1 MKTLPTVRLADASNA
16 AGLPDLPEEIQLAMT
31 DIAGAAREGLLA
43 MSVAAGMAVMQAM
56 FEAEIAE
63 VAGPKGKHYRN
74 RTAVRHGS
82 GRGSVTL
89 GGRRVPVSRPR
100 ARTLDGREVPLSSYT
115 HFAADDLLTEVVM
128 ERMLAG
134 VATRRHARIAEPV
147 GAQVGEEAKSTS
159 RSAISRRF
167 IRQTETA
174 LAELMSR
181 DLSELDIKVL
191 MLDGEHLAERC
202 VVVALAIT
210 ADGTKVPVGLWDG
223 STENKTV
230 VRSLLADLVARGLAV
245 DDGLLVVIDGAKA
258 LSAAVRE
265 VFGAKAAIQRCTLHK
280 RRNLADHL
288 PDKEQ
293 AWVDAKLVKAFAHPD
308 PDAGLRNAKHLAA
321 QLDKKYPSAAAS
333 LREGLEEMF
342 TVARLGIDGRLAK
355 TLTTSNPVESMIS
368 IARATNRNV
377 TRWRD
382 GQMVLRWTAA
392 GMLNAERSFRRIK
405 GSGSRGESHPPAPT
419 DPYVN
424 LSIHT
429 ALVILITRRWGRRWS
444 RPSGRKTAGTVR

>member
-1 MKTLPTVRLADASNA
+1 MKTVPTVRLADTADA
-16 AGLPDLPEEIQLAMT
+16 VALPDLPEEVRLAMT

-43 MSVAAGMAVMQAM
+43 LSVAAGMAVMQAM
-56 FEAEIAE
+56 FEAEIVE
-63 VAGPKGKHYRN
+63 TCGPKGKHN
-74 RTAVRHGS
+74 RGRAAVRHG
-82 GRGSVTL
+82 GGKGSVTL
-89 GGRRVPVSRPR
+89 GGRRVAVARPR
-100 ARTLDGREVPLSSYT
+100 ARTLDGHEVPLANYA
-115 HFAADDLLTEVVM
+115 HFAADDLLTEVVV

-134 VATRRHARIAEPV
+134 VATRRHARTAEPV
-147 GAQVGEEAKSTS
+147 GSQVDKEAKSTS

-167 IRQTETA
+167 VRQTETA

-181 DLSELDIKVL
+181 DLSGLDIKVL
-191 MLDGEHLAERC
+191 MADGEHMAERC

-210 ADGTKVPVGLWDG
+210 ADGTKKPVGLWDG

-230 VRSLLADLVARGLAV
+230 VRALLADLVSRGLAF

-265 VFGAKAAIQRCTLHK
+265 VFGAKALIQRCTLHK
-280 RRNLADHL
+280 RRNVADHL
-288 PDKEQ
+288 PDKDT
-293 AWVDAKLVKAFAHPD
+293 AWVDAKLVKAFSHPD
-308 PDAGLRNAKHLAA
+308 HGLRNAKSLAA
-321 QLDKKYPSAAAS
+321 QLDKNYPSAAAS

-355 TLTTSNPVESMIS
+355 TLTTSNPIESMIF
-368 IARATNRNV
+368 IARTTNRNV

-405 GSGSRGESHPPAPT
+405 GYKQMPQLVDALRRHANPDTESVGA
-419 DPYVN
+419 
-424 LSIHT
+424 
-429 ALVILITRRWGRRWS
+429 A
-444 RPSGRKTAGTVR
+444 A

>member
-1 MKTLPTVRLADASNA
+1 
-16 AGLPDLPEEIQLAMT
+16 
-31 DIAGAAREGLLA
+31 
-43 MSVAAGMAVMQAM
+43 
-56 FEAEIAE
+56 
-63 VAGPKGKHYRN
+63 
-74 RTAVRHGS
+74 
-82 GRGSVTL
+82 
-89 GGRRVPVSRPR
+89 
-100 ARTLDGREVPLSSYT
+100 VPLSSYT

-128 ERMLAG
+128 ARMLAG

-210 ADGTKVPVGLWDG
+210 PQPDRNLRAVGGDG

-293 AWVDAKLVKAFAHPD
+293 AWVDAKLVKAF
-308 PDAGLRNAKHLAA
+308 GSSRSRRRAA
-321 QLDKKYPSAAAS
+321 QC
-333 LREGLEEMF
+333 
-342 TVARLGIDGRLAK
+342 
-355 TLTTSNPVESMIS
+355 
-368 IARATNRNV
+368 
-377 TRWRD
+377 
-382 GQMVLRWTAA
+382 
-392 GMLNAERSFRRIK
+392 
-405 GSGSRGESHPPAPT
+405 
-419 DPYVN
+419 
-424 LSIHT
+424 
-429 ALVILITRRWGRRWS
+429 
-444 RPSGRKTAGTVR
+444 